1 MRQREQPSRFYLLPS
16 NAQQGVHTFLGEEAE
31 VDALGA
37 YGEKK
42 TGAALVVA
50 CERSQGGQGV
60 A

>member
-1 MRQREQPSRFYLLPS
+1 MRHREQPSRFYLLPS

-31 VDALGA
+31 VDALGS

-42 TGAALVVA
+42 TAPRWLWHAIDP
-50 CERSQGGQGV
+50 QTGQGL